1 MRYIWCD
8 YPNHKYSDYRFYKDA
23 KKNDIITFKKGKI
36 RNDSMDESLKIIFER
51 DGMKKLMDD
60 R

>member
-8 YPNHKYSDYRFYKDA
+8 DPNHKYSDYRFYKDA

-36 RNDSMDESLKIIFER
+36 RNDSMDER